1 MVMTKTDAVKYIL
14 ANMKESDARQLFR
27 QSLSLATLT
36 QLAVRLGKE
45 GNITLKKL
53 LGNELYALVV
63 IEAEENKEL
72 MSEYGHLAAVGEV
85 VSIFEQMQSSGF
97 IEFTFPEQEDKD
109 EKQNNIHRVL
119 SFLDMA
125 RSL

>member
-14 ANMKESDARQLFR
+14 NNMKESDARQLFR
-27 QSLSLATLT
+27 QSLSLTTLT

-45 GNITLKKL
+45 GNVTLKKL
-53 LGNELYALVV
+53 VGNELYALMVMD
-63 IEAEENKEL
+63 AEENMEL
-72 MSEYGHLAAVGEV
+72 MSEYGYLAAVSEV
-85 VSIFEQMQSSGF
+85 MSIFEQMQSSGF

-109 EKQNNIHRVL
+109 EKQNNTHRVL